1 MAERSVSCH
10 SERLEVGALTVI
22 GIHDVKRRTYYLF
35 TSQNFSSDVHGLE
48 DAGSVG
54 PQNDWK

>member
-22 GIHDVKRRTYYLF
+22 GIHDVKRRTYLF
-35 TSQNFSSDVHGLE
+35 NSQNFSSDVHGLE

-54 PQNDWK
+54 PQNDCK